1 MIYLNQKSLKLIA
14 LSICCILL
22 QTVSPVKGA
31 AVEQE
36 KLSFDEDYTEKSLA
50 DPIEPVNRFMFQFND
65 KFYFYLLKPVAQ
77 GYSFILP
84 EPIRISVSNFFSNLG
99 FPVRFLNAT
108 LQLRFK
114 DAGNEFSRFCI
125 NTIYGVGGLFD
136 PAKEYWEI
144 PQKDEDFGQTLGH
157 YGVGQ
162 GFYLVLPIF
171 GPSSLRD
178 GVGLVADTF
187 TDPLTYYLNWETN
200 VAERG
205 VSMVNHT
212 SLHIGEYENIKKEA
226 LDPYILIKE
235 AWTQR
240 RDALIKE

>member
-1 MIYLNQKSLKLIA
+1 MISLKKSLKLIV
-14 LSICCILL
+14 LSICFILL
-22 QTVSPVKGA
+22 QTTAPVNGN
-31 AVEQE
+31 AVENE
-36 KLSFDEDYTEKSLA
+36 KLSFDEDYTEKSLT
-50 DPIEPVNRFMFQFND
+50 DPLEPINRFMFQFND
-65 KFYFYLLKPVAQ
+65 KLYFYVLKPVAQ

-84 EPIRISVSNFFSNLG
+84 EPVRISVSNVFRNLG
-99 FPVRFLNAT
+99 FPVRFVNSI
-108 LQLRFK
+108 LQLKFK
-114 DAGNEFSRFCI
+114 DAENEFSRFCI

-144 PQKDEDFGQTLGH
+144 QQKDEDFGQTLGR
-157 YGVGQ
+157 YGIGQ

-178 GVGLVADTF
+178 GVGLAADIF

-200 VAERG
+200 AAERG

-235 AWTQR
+235 GWTQR
-240 RDALIKE
+240 RDALVRE

>member
-1 MIYLNQKSLKLIA
+1 MISLKKSLKLIV

-22 QTVSPVKGA
+22 QTATPVNGNA
-31 AVEQE
+31 AENE

-65 KFYFYLLKPVAQ
+65 KLYFYCLKPVSQA
-77 GYSFILP
+77 YSFIMP
-84 EPIRISVSNFFSNLG
+84 EPVRISVSNFFRNLG
-99 FPVRFLNAT
+99 FPVRFVNST
-108 LQLRFK
+108 LQLKFK

-144 PQKDEDFGQTLGH
+144 QQKDEDFGQTLGH
-157 YGVGQ
+157 YGISQ

-171 GPSSLRD
+171 GPSSMRD
-178 GVGLVADTF
+178 GVGLAADIF
-187 TDPLTYYLNWETN
+187 TDPLTYYMNWETN
-200 VAERG
+200 AAERG
-205 VSMVNHT
+205 VSMVNLT

-235 AWTQR
+235 GWTQR
-240 RDALIKE
+240 RNALVRE